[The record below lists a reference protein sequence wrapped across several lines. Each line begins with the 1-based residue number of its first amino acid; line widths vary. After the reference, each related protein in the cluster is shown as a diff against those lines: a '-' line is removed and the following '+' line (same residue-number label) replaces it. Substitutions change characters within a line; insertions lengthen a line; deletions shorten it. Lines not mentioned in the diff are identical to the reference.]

1 MLVACEAAML
11 SQFAPQTERKP
22 GALGSSGIGL
32 DWRVPFDPLAWKALT
47 FRWKVGLA
55 GTSLMGAF
63 LAIGAASYAVVP
75 AGSANVTWLW
85 RERAGAMGLA
95 IPTAL
100 PARSEVMFIE
110 LLGALGQIG
119 AGSELQQ
126 VMASLTRSPSCKRGR
141 WIFALVFPAFLCWPL
156 GFLLSCSCH

>member
-11 SQFAPQTERKP
+11 SQFAAQTERKP
-22 GALGSSGIGL
+22 GALGSSGVGL
-32 DWRVPFDPLAWKALT
+32 GWREPFDPLAWKALT

-85 RERAGAMGLA
+85 REHAGAMGWRFQTHCPHDL
-95 IPTAL
+95 
-100 PARSEVMFIE
+100 R
-110 LLGALGQIG
+110 
-119 AGSELQQ
+119 
-126 VMASLTRSPSCKRGR
+126 
-141 WIFALVFPAFLCWPL
+141 
-156 GFLLSCSCH
+156 